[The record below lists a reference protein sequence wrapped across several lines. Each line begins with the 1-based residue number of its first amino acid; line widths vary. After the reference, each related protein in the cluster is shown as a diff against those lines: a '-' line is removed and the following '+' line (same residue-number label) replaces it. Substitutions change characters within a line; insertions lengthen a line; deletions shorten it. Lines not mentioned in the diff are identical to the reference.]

1 MKRTPTSRTETTLIA
16 SRRQKSIEVGTE
28 DTLQASI
35 VRAFNEKYP
44 EQKGR
49 LFATFQNP
57 VVAQY
62 GIWIARGMVEGVS
75 DLLYTDDHRRLI
87 AIEVK
92 HLEKLHKRDHIVRQA
107 NWIINNCYSGGFCTS
122 IDMFFN
128 IIEGRSNGIDPR
140 KLLENISKKQTI
152 VFKDYLYLQDER
164 NNH

>member
-1 MKRTPTSRTETTLIA
+1 MKRTPTSRTEATLIT

-44 EQKGR
+44 NQKGR

-62 GIWIARGMVEGVS
+62 GIWIARGMIEGVS
-75 DLLYTDDHRRLI
+75 DLLYTDDQRRLV
-87 AIEVK
+87 AIECK
-92 HLEKLHKRDHIVRQA
+92 HPDKIHKRDHIIRQA
-107 NWIINNCYSGGFCTS
+107 SWIISSAYSGGFCTS

-140 KLLENISKKQTI
+140 RVLEHMEIFSKKGTV
-152 VFKDYLYLQDER
+152 VFRDLLYL
-164 NNH
+164 

>member
-1 MKRTPTSRTETTLIA
+1 MKKTPKNRQEAELITA
-16 SRRQKSIEVGTE
+16 KRQKSIEVGTE

-57 VVAQY
+57 LVQQY

-75 DLLYTDDHRRLI
+75 DLLYTDDQRKLI
-87 AIEVK
+87 GVEIKHIEK
-92 HLEKLHKRDHIVRQA
+92 IHKRDHVIRQA
-107 NWIINNCYSGGFCTS
+107 NWIINNCYSGGFCVS

-128 IIEGRSNGIDPR
+128 IIEGRSNGIDPNYV
-140 KLLENISKKQTI
+140 LQHLEKYSTKGTI
-152 VFKDYLYLQDER
+152 VFKDLLYL
-164 NNH
+164 

>member
-1 MKRTPTSRTETTLIA
+1 MKLTPTSRTEATLIA

-57 VVAQY
+57 VAAQY

-75 DLLYTDDHRRLI
+75 DLLYTDDQRRLV
-87 AIEVK
+87 AIECK
-92 HLEKLHKRDHIVRQA
+92 HLDKVHKRDHIIRQA
-107 NWIINNCYSGGFCTS
+107 KWIINNCYSGGFCTS

-128 IIEGRSNGIDPR
+128 IIEGRSNGIDPKR
-140 KLLENISKKQTI
+140 VLEHLEKYSTKGTVI
-152 VFKDYLYLQDER
+152 FKDLLYL
-164 NNH
+164 

>member
-1 MKRTPTSRTETTLIA
+1 MKRTPTSRTEAISIA
-16 SRRQKSIEVGTE
+16 TRRQKSIEVGTE

-62 GIWIARGMVEGVS
+62 GIWIARGMIEGVS
-75 DLLYTDDHRRLI
+75 DLLYTDNQKRLI
-87 AIEVK
+87 AIECK
-92 HLEKLHKRDHIVRQA
+92 HVDRLHKRDHIIRQA
-107 NWIINNCYSGGFCTS
+107 NWIINNAYSGGFCTS
-122 IDMFFN
+122 VDMFFN

-140 KLLENISKKQTI
+140 KLLALVENNSTKNTI
-152 VFKDYLYLQDER
+152 MFKDYLYL
-164 NNH
+164 

>member
-1 MKRTPTSRTETTLIA
+1 MKHTPTSRSEAISIA
-16 SRRQKSIEVGTE
+16 ARRQKSIEVGTE

-62 GIWIARGMVEGVS
+62 GIWIARGMIEGVS
-75 DLLYTDDHRRLI
+75 DLLYTDDRRRLI

-92 HLEKLHKRDHIVRQA
+92 HVDKLHRRDHIVRQA
-107 NWIINNCYSGGFCTS
+107 NWIINNAYSGGFCTS
-122 IDMFFN
+122 VDMFFN
-128 IIEGRSNGIDPR
+128 IIEGRSNGIDPK
-140 KLLENISKKQTI
+140 KLLSAMENNSTKSTI
-152 VFKDYLYLQDER
+152 IFKDYLYL
-164 NNH
+164 

>member
-1 MKRTPTSRTETTLIA
+1 MKKTPKSREEATLIA
-16 SRRQKSIEVGTE
+16 SRRQNSIEVGTE

-35 VRAFNEKYP
+35 VRAFNEEYP

-57 VVAQY
+57 LIQQY

-75 DLLYTDDHRRLI
+75 DLLYTDDQRRLV
-87 AIEVK
+87 AIECK
-92 HLEKLHKRDHIVRQA
+92 HPDKVHKRDHIIRQA
-107 NWIINNCYSGGFCTS
+107 NWIINNCWRGGFCTS

-140 KLLENISKKQTI
+140 KLLSDMENNSKNQSI
-152 VFKDYLYLQDER
+152 VFKDYLYL
-164 NNH
+164 

>member
-1 MKRTPTSRTETTLIA
+1 MKLTPTSRTEATLIA

-57 VVAQY
+57 VAAQY

-75 DLLYTDDHRRLI
+75 DLLYTDDQRRLVAIECKHPDKVHRR
-87 AIEVK
+87 A
-92 HLEKLHKRDHIVRQA
+92 HIIRQA

-128 IIEGRSNGIDPR
+128 IIEGRSNGIDP
-140 KLLENISKKQTI
+140 KCVLEHLMEKYSTKGTV
-152 VFKDYLYLQDER
+152 VFKDLLYL
-164 NNH
+164 

>member
-1 MKRTPTSRTETTLIA
+1 MKKTPKTREEATLIA

-44 EQKGR
+44 GQKGR

-75 DLLYTDDHRRLI
+75 DLLYTDDQRRLI

-92 HLEKLHKRDHIVRQA
+92 HLEKVHKRDHIIRQA
-107 NWIINNCYSGGFCTS
+107 NWIINTCYSGGVCVS

-140 KLLENISKKQTI
+140 KLLSDMENNSKKQSI
-152 VFKDYLYLQDER
+152 VFKDYLYL
-164 NNH
+164 